1 MNRKTE
7 KLLEVDRKNKL
18 LHILKSE
25 WSEFENIDICIALEK
40 FIFELESIEV

>member
-7 KLLEVDRKNKL
+7 RLLEIERKNKL

-25 WSEFENIDICIALEK
+25 LNEFENIDVCIALEK
-40 FIFELESIEV
+40 FIFELESIGV